1 MQANDERALF
11 EVAAKQIKGW
21 CATWDHQRQRYDD
34 VSMDD
39 LFVLWQAAR
48 KPAPAEPVAFTL
60 PQNIQEQNGPWCR
73 EALLYSPDNQGDSP
87 EKRVPLYLAAPRAE
101 NPVLPVAPDGWVLV
115 PRQVVQDVCTLA
127 HNYSLNA
134 IAPDYYHG
142 VERDAFANAYKRCG
156 SDLAKIRAAL
166 AALPSSPEPRE

>member
-1 MQANDERALF
+1 MTANDERALF
-11 EVAAKQIKGW
+11 EAQWREINKPRAYAGMDIEQGW
-21 CATWDHQRQRYDD
+21 AI
-34 VSMDD
+34 
-39 LFVLWQAAR
+39 WQAAR
-48 KPAPAEPVAFTL
+48 KPASAEPTSLLENKPLAWLYTHCLAIGMTKKSDSGLPEHDIALFTTDL
-60 PQNIQEQNGPWCR
+60 Q
-73 EALLYSPDNQGDSP
+73 
-87 EKRVPLYLAAPRAE
+87 LAAPRPE
-101 NPVLPVAPDGWVLV
+101 NPVLPVEPDGWVLV

-166 AALPSSPEPRE
+166 AVLPSSPR